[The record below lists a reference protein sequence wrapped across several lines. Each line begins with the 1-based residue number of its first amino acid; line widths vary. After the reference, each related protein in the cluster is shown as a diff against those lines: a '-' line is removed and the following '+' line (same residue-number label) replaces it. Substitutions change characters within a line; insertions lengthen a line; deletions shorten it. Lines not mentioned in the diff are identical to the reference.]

1 MPTLYVTIA
10 SDTRKTRTYG
20 GLPMDRFEQAVL
32 GTDTEEFFDITFEEL
47 ATMIREAHKSI
58 ALDEAA

>member
-1 MPTLYVTIA
+1 
-10 SDTRKTRTYG
+10 
-20 GLPMDRFEQAVL
+20 MDRFEQAVL

-47 ATMIREAHKSI
+47 RAMIREAHKNI

>member
-1 MPTLYVTIA
+1 
-10 SDTRKTRTYG
+10 
-20 GLPMDRFEQAVL
+20 MDRFEQAVL

>member
-1 MPTLYVTIA
+1 
-10 SDTRKTRTYG
+10 
-20 GLPMDRFEQAVL
+20 MDRFEQAVL

-47 ATMIREAHKSI
+47 ATMIREAHKNI